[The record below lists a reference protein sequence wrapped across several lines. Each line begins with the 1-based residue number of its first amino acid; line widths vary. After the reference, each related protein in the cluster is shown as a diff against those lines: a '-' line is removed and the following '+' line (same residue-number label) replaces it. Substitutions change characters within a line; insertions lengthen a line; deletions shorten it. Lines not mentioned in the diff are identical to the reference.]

1 MVLKPITKE
10 LENAFNINETLGD
23 SSKVIYRSVYRRFL
37 NLSDHT
43 KLLDMSEANII
54 KLVNND
60 RIPPK
65 SQESLLDVAV
75 LVRKAN
81 NASYEKIL
89 KYKTIQL
96 KKSIDKHKLE
106 KNEKLKDEL
115 PDKKQIERYIKTLL
129 NNKDYVSYIVN
140 YLLLTYGVRNLDLNL
155 ILTSDKD
162 VTLKGHNSEINYL
175 YVTSTYVMFIRNNY
189 KTYKKYGQKKIKIIK
204 KSFVNACTQLLS
216 DNYDTPLLKL
226 KNGDPISEESIGRVI
241 QEMTYNNIGEGMYF
255 KVNIA
260 DSKKSN
266 NIKRIRDLSNHRGT
280 ALETVFQE
288 YDIDNK
294 N

>member
-23 SSKVIYRSVYRRFL
+23 SSKMIYRSVYRRFL

-60 RIPPK
+60 SIPPK

-75 LVRKAN
+75 LVRRAN

-96 KKSIDKHKLE
+96 KKSIDKRKLE

-162 VTLKGHNSEINYL
+162 VTLKGHKSEINYL

-189 KTYKKYGQKKIKIIK
+189 KTYKK
-204 KSFVNACTQLLS
+204 
-216 DNYDTPLLKL
+216 
-226 KNGDPISEESIGRVI
+226 
-241 QEMTYNNIGEGMYF
+241 
-255 KVNIA
+255 
-260 DSKKSN
+260 
-266 NIKRIRDLSNHRGT
+266 
-280 ALETVFQE
+280 
-288 YDIDNK
+288 
-294 N
+294 

>member
-10 LENAFNINETLGD
+10 LEQAFNINEKLGD

-54 KLVNND
+54 KLVND
-60 RIPPK
+60 DSIPPK

-96 KKSIDKHKLE
+96 KKSIEKRKFE

-115 PDKKQIERYIKTLL
+115 PEKKQIERYIKTLE

-140 YLLLTYGVRNLDLNL
+140 YLLLNYGVRNLDLNL
-155 ILTSDKD
+155 IITSDRD
-162 VTLKGHNSEINYL
+162 VTTKAHKSQINYL
-175 YVTSTYVMFIRNNY
+175 YVTSTYVIYIRNNY
-189 KTYKKYGQKKIKIIK
+189 KTYQTYGQKKLKIIK
-204 KSFVNACTQLLS
+204 KSFLNACKQLLG

-241 QEMTYNNIGEGMYF
+241 QEMTYNNIGESMYF
-255 KVNIA
+255 KINIA
-260 DSKKSN
+260 DSKKAN
-266 NIKRIRDLSNHRGT
+266 NIKRIRDLSNHRGS
-280 ALETVFQE
+280 ALETVFAE

>member
-10 LENAFNINETLGD
+10 LEHAFNINETLGD
-23 SSKVIYRSVYRRFL
+23 NSKMIYRSVYRRFL
-37 NLSDHT
+37 KLSDHT
-43 KLLDMSEANII
+43 KVLDLSETNII
-54 KLVNND
+54 KLVND
-60 RIPPK
+60 DSIPPK

-75 LVRKAN
+75 LVRRSN
-81 NASYEKIL
+81 NANYEKIL
-89 KYKTIQL
+89 KYKTVQL

-162 VTLKGHNSEINYL
+162 VTLKANSSQINYL
-175 YVTSTYVMFIRNNY
+175 YITSTYVMFIRNNY
-189 KTYKKYGQKKIKIIK
+189 KTHKTYGQKKIKIVK
-204 KSFVNACTQLLS
+204 KSFLNACKELLG
-216 DNYDTPLLKL
+216 DNYDKPLLTL
-226 KNGDPISEESIGRVI
+226 KNGNEISEDSIGRVV

-255 KVNIA
+255 KVNISNA
-260 DSKKSN
+260 KQSN

-280 ALETVFQE
+280 AIETVFSE

>member
-75 LVRKAN
+75 LVRRAN

-96 KKSIDKHKLE
+96 KKSIDKRKLE

>member
-75 LVRKAN
+75 LVRRAN

>member
-10 LENAFNINETLGD
+10 LEHAFNINEKLGD

-54 KLVNND
+54 KLVND
-60 RIPPK
+60 DSIPPK

-96 KKSIDKHKLE
+96 KKSIEKRKFE

-115 PDKKQIERYIKTLL
+115 PEKKQIERYIKTLE

-140 YLLLTYGVRNLDLNL
+140 YLLLNYGVRNLDLNL
-155 ILTSDKD
+155 IITSDRD
-162 VTLKGHNSEINYL
+162 VTTKGHKSEINYL
-175 YVTSTYVMFIRNNY
+175 YVTSTYVIYIRNNY
-189 KTYKKYGQKKIKIIK
+189 KTYKTYGQKKLKIIK
-204 KSFVNACTQLLS
+204 KSFLNACKQLLG

-241 QEMTYNNIGEGMYF
+241 QEMTYNNIGESMYF
-255 KVNIA
+255 KINIA
-260 DSKKSN
+260 DSKKAN
-266 NIKRIRDLSNHRGT
+266 NIKRIRDLSNHRGS
-280 ALETVFQE
+280 ALETVFAE

>member
-23 SSKVIYRSVYRRFL
+23 SSKMIYRSVYRRFL

-75 LVRKAN
+75 LVRRAN

>member
-75 LVRKAN
+75 LVRRAN
-81 NASYEKIL
+81 KASYEKIL

>member
-23 SSKVIYRSVYRRFL
+23 SSKMIYRSVYRRFL

-75 LVRKAN
+75 LVRRAN

-162 VTLKGHNSEINYL
+162 VTLKGHKSEINYL

-204 KSFVNACTQLLS
+204 KSFLNACTQLLG

-226 KNGDPISEESIGRVI
+226 KNGDPISEESIGRVV
-241 QEMTYNNIGEGMYF
+241 QEMTYNNIGEGIYF

-280 ALETVFQE
+280 ALETIFAE

>member
-75 LVRKAN
+75 LVRRAN

-266 NIKRIRDLSNHRGT
+266 NIKRVRDLSNHRGT